1 MIRRVAVLTV
11 LMLSACV
18 IARPMN
24 DTGPIRD
31 RTDSGEGM
39 MVGHLQFPG
48 HEIQGVLL
56 YEDGT
61 SYFGTEGRAPRAHVF
76 SNGDFVFENLKPV
89 SYRILSFYSGG
100 RTYAVMT
107 RQTKDDPRH
116 RHEVKPG
123 AITYVGSY
131 VVDDDL
137 TISRDDRSG
146 FREIMG
152 RLLPAT
158 TGTYWERAI
167 RERLAAGR

>member
-1 MIRRVAVLTV
+1 MIRRVVVLAVV
-11 LMLSACV
+11 VLSACV

-31 RTDSGEGM
+31 RTSSGDGM
-39 MVGHLQFPG
+39 IVGHLVFPG

-107 RQTKDDPRH
+107 RETKDDPRH
-116 RHEVKPG
+116 RYEVKPG

-131 VVDDDL
+131 VVDENL
-137 TISRDDRSG
+137 TISRNDHPR
-146 FREIMG
+146 FRDILE
-152 RLLPAT
+152 RLLPAA
-158 TGTYWERAI
+158 TGTYWQRAI
-167 RERLAAGR
+167 RERLAAGS